1 MEKASL
7 EYLFEAAKEQ
17 NLKSLVVE
25 QLNEARVCLEKVA
38 NRIPEIIKADKIFCQ
53 KLTNDN
59 SSQKEQDVYRPI
71 HGKSFQLGRKMAVF
85 GIQEVSIMDISC
97 DDLELRDDRISPLGS
112 DALNNGHGGTL
123 KTR

>member
-1 MEKASL
+1 M
-7 EYLFEAAKEQ
+7 
-17 NLKSLVVE
+17 VE

-38 NRIPEIIKADKIFCQ
+38 NRIPELIKADKIFCQ

-59 SSQKEQDVYRPI
+59 SSQKELDVYRPI
-71 HGKSFQLGRKMAVF
+71 NGKSFQLGRKMAVF

-97 DDLELRDDRISPLGS
+97 DDLELRDDRISPFGS
-112 DALNNGHGGTL
+112 DALNNAHGGTL